1 MPIFFINSNIS
12 YVVLIIISFV
22 STVNDEA
29 VQRFYIYLKKKKK
42 KNATTLQ
49 CSTFSH
55 SLAYGLY
62 DYIITTRTGLLNFM
76 RYATFLTSDRH

>member
-29 VQRFYIYLKKKKK
+29 VQRLYLLKKKKK
-42 KNATTLQ
+42 KTQRHCSVRHSRTL
-49 CSTFSH
+49 
-55 SLAYGLY
+55 SLTVCTITLLQLERAY
-62 DYIITTRTGLLNFM
+62 
-76 RYATFLTSDRH
+76 

>member
-29 VQRFYIYLKKKKK
+29 VQRFYIYLKKKK

-76 RYATFLTSDRH
+76 RYATFLTSDRY

>member
-29 VQRFYIYLKKKKK
+29 VQRLYLLKKKK

-76 RYATFLTSDRH
+76 RYATFLTSDRY

>member
-29 VQRFYIYLKKKKK
+29 VQRLYLLKKKK

>member
-42 KNATTLQ
+42 RNDIAV
-49 CSTFSH
+49 FDI
-55 SLAYGLY
+55 LALSRLRFVRLHYY
-62 DYIITTRTGLLNFM
+62 N
-76 RYATFLTSDRH
+76 